1 MSDLLESRS
10 TIIAILSIAH
20 LLVFVGPGVVAT
32 GPLPTEMDVSQNYDE
47 HEAIT
52 IADESDFTLYGFTGA
67 GTAEDPYI
75 IQNLGIVSNMYCIS
89 IDLSYEDVHFE
100 IRNCY
105 LRSTGDYVSCVYIRD
120 SVNFSL
126 NGLYVEDGTYGINLE
141 RCQFANIT
149 ACRVFDAGTNYH
161 MQGCEYIEMESCVS
175 AAGTTG
181 VDISNTYMSEYVN
194 NRFYS
199 NTNLGMLI
207 ENYSHNN
214 TIYGNY
220 FGWNVPLLEALEP
233 EYVEDNGHNNSWDD
247 GVSQGNYYSDDDGSG
262 LKEIPGDADAVDY
275 FPSRLDDSVAPEIHP
290 VSDIHLAV
298 EEQDTTVVAE
308 ASDEFPLTFQCY
320 LDGVIHDEGYWMF
333 DAVATEVK
341 VTESGSHNFTILFT
355 DAAGNS
361 ASVEIE
367 IQKDAPFPWYI
378 GIAIAAAAVI
388 SVLVLVEIRDRRKT
402 S

>member
-1 MSDLLESRS
+1 MSGPLESRS

-20 LLVFVGPGVVAT
+20 LLVFVMPGVIAT
-32 GPLPTEMDVSQNYDE
+32 GPLPPEMDVSQIYTE

-75 IQNLGIVSNMYCIS
+75 IQNLSIVSNTYCIS
-89 IDLSYEDVHFE
+89 VDLSYEDVHFE
-100 IRNCY
+100 IKNCH
-105 LRSTGDYVSCVYIRD
+105 LRSTGDYFSCVYIRD

-141 RCQFANIT
+141 HCQFANIT

-161 MQGCEYIEMESCVS
+161 MQGCEYVEMESCVS

-220 FGWNVPLLEALEP
+220 FGWNVPHLEALEP

-247 GVSQGNYYSDDDGSG
+247 GVSQGNYYSDYDGSD
-262 LKEIPGDADAVDY
+262 LKEIQGDADAVDH
-275 FPSRLDDSVAPEIHP
+275 FPSRLDDSVDPAIHP

-298 EEQDTTVVAE
+298 DEQDTTVVAE

-320 LDGVIHDEGYWMF
+320 LDGVIHDEGYWIF
-333 DAVATEVK
+333 DTISTEVE
-341 VTESGSHNFTILFT
+341 VTEPGSHNFTILFT

-361 ASVEIE
+361 DSVEIE
-367 IQKDAPFPWYI
+367 IHKDAPFPWPI